1 MKEETKMPLVK
12 QGKYKEYYDKCKSIR
27 EKNELCHYHYF
38 GKDGNYNSNY
48 EVFSDFFYSVDE
60 IYKEAIATKR
70 GLEGL
75 IEFSEQKT
83 EKSIKK
89 CEDCISE
96 MESVINNCID
106 DFKLV
111 YDYFGND
118 FTDAERDTL
127 ENFEIMKE
135 IL

>member
-1 MKEETKMPLVK
+1 MPLVK
-12 QGKYKEYYDKCKSIR
+12 QGKYKEYYDKCKSVR
-27 EKNELCHYHYF
+27 EENERCHNHYF
-38 GKDGNYNSNY
+38 DEDGIYNSNY
-48 EVFSDFFYSVDE
+48 DIFSDFFYSIDG

-106 DFKLV
+106 DFKSV
-111 YDYFGND
+111 YDCLVND
-118 FTDAERDTL
+118 FTDVERDTFD
-127 ENFEIMKE
+127 NFEIMKE
-135 IL
+135 I